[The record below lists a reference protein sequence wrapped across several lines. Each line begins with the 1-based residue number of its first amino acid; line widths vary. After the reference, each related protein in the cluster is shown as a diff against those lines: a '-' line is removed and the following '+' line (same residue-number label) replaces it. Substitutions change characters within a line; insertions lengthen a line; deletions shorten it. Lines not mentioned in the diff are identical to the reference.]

1 MADISN
7 VDAATIKDLY
17 TRLESLPCK
26 TTSFLFRMNLKAN
39 TTSARI
45 MTRVLY

>member
-26 TTSFLFRMNLKAN
+26 IISFLSHMNPKL
-39 TTSARI
+39 TTYPARI

>member
-26 TTSFLFRMNLKAN
+26 NFPCHPIDEALN
-39 TTSARI
+39 
-45 MTRVLY
+45 